1 MTTEGAMPQHLTGID
16 HCVILVR
23 ELDAAA
29 ATWRRLG
36 FTLSPRG
43 YHSAHMGTANHT
55 IMLQD
60 DYFELLGVV
69 APTEQ
74 NQRFREE
81 IARGEGLSAVAL
93 QTDDADAA
101 CAEIRGM
108 GLAASDVVAFSRPVD
123 LPGGGQGEAAFRVT
137 HFPDGLLPGVHL
149 FVCGQL
155 TRDTVW
161 IPELMSHPNGALGL
175 AALVM
180 ACTEPDA
187 MAARWARVFGTAA
200 LAAIDGGVRIDT
212 GKTKVE
218 LLAPPA
224 LAARYPGVP
233 MDTSRDRLV
242 GLAIRV
248 ADLGKARAALTA
260 GKAPWRES
268 EGRTIVAPQD
278 ASGTLL
284 EFVA

>member
-1 MTTEGAMPQHLTGID
+1 MPQHLTGID

-55 IMLQD
+55 IMLRD

-74 NQRFREE
+74 NAPFRAD

-93 QTDDADAA
+93 QTDDADKA

-108 GLAASDVVAFSRPVD
+108 GIAASDVVAFARPVD
-123 LPGGGQGEAAFRVT
+123 LPGGGKGEAAFRVT
-137 HFPDGLLPGVHL
+137 HFPDNTLPGLHL

-161 IPELMSHPNGALGL
+161 IPELLEHPNGAQGL

-180 ACTEPDA
+180 ACADPEA
-187 MAARWARVFGTAA
+187 MAARWARVFGRDAVS
-200 LAAIDGGVRIDT
+200 AIPGGARVNT
-212 GKTKVE
+212 GKTQVE
-218 LLAPPA
+218 LLAPA
-224 LAARYPGVP
+224 AVAARYPGVP
-233 MDTSRDRLV
+233 IDTGRDRLV

-248 ADLGKARAALTA
+248 ADLGKARAALSA
-260 GKAPWRES
+260 NNAPWRES
-268 EGRTIVAPQD
+268 EGRTVVPPAD
-278 ASGTLL
+278 ASGTLV
-284 EFVA
+284 EFVT

>member
-1 MTTEGAMPQHLTGID
+1 MPQHLTGID

-23 ELDAAA
+23 DLDAAA
-29 ATWRRLG
+29 ATWRQLG

-55 IMLQD
+55 IMLQH

-74 NQRFREE
+74 NVRFREE

-93 QTDDADAA
+93 QTDDADKA

-108 GLAASDVVAFSRPVD
+108 GIAAGDVVAFSRPVD
-123 LPGGGQGEAAFRVT
+123 LPDGGKGEAAFRVT
-137 HFPDGLLPGVHL
+137 NFPEDLLPGMHL
-149 FVCGQL
+149 FVCGHL
-155 TRDTVW
+155 TRDAVW
-161 IPELMSHPNGALGL
+161 IPDLLEHPNGAQGL
-175 AALVM
+175 AALMM
-180 ACTEPDA
+180 ACADPEA
-187 MAARWARVFGTAA
+187 MAARWAKLFGRAA
-200 LAAIDGGVRIDT
+200 VAAMPGGVRVDT
-212 GKTKVE
+212 GKTQIE

-224 LAARYPGVP
+224 IAARYPGLP
-233 MDTSRDRLV
+233 IDTGHDRLV

-248 ADLGKARAALTA
+248 ADLGKARAALSA

-268 EGRTIVAPQD
+268 QGRTVVPPAD
-278 ASGTLL
+278 ASGTLV
-284 EFVA
+284 EFVT